1 MQRVEME
8 EVRQREANIT
18 ALMAIGPRKKPRLDG
33 DAPASDGS
41 TVTGQLSQR
50 QVGGTRRTQ
59 TESHGS
65 VADAVAAGQVGR
77 PGWRACCTATSTFTA
92 LNVG

>member
-33 DAPASDGS
+33 EASSASGDGA

-50 QVGGTRRTQ
+50 QVRGGD
-59 TESHGS
+59 GL
-65 VADAVAAGQVGR
+65 
-77 PGWRACCTATSTFTA
+77 STLPLQFF
-92 LNVG
+92 LFYC